1 MERPFICGARLTAG
15 NFYSSVLWYLSLSVP
30 CSICAPS
37 LFNLV
42 LTLVSYCFTSVGLLL
57 THALSI
63 FYLSLLL
70 LYAGSQNKE
79 SKMSIAVITCRGQTN
94 ASLVDQ
100 KK

>member
-15 NFYSSVLWYLSLSVP
+15 NFYPSVFVVSFSLRSAHHRCFISSLLSSPTV
-30 CSICAPS
+30 S
-37 LFNLV
+37 L
-42 LTLVSYCFTSVGLLL
+42 SVGLLL

-79 SKMSIAVITCRGQTN
+79 SKMSIAVITFRGQTN

>member
-15 NFYSSVLWYLSLSVP
+15 NFYSSVLWYLSLSAHHR
-30 CSICAPS
+30 CFISS
-37 LFNLV
+37 LLSSP
-42 LTLVSYCFTSVGLLL
+42 TVSLSVGLLL